1 MKIIIGLGNPGKKY
15 EKTRHNFGFMAA
27 DFLRAKFEAPAWK
40 LNKKFNAEIS
50 KITVDDEEI
59 VLAKPQTF
67 MNSSGVSVQ
76 KILSFYK
83 ATPADL
89 IVMHDDMDIEFGKIK
104 NGVGRGAAGH
114 NGVQS
119 AIDMLGGNAFAR
131 IRLGIGR
138 PPENIPAPDY
148 VLQNFSPAELS
159 QIPAILQ
166 KISL

>member
-27 DFLRAKFEAPAWK
+27 DFLRAGFEAPAWK

-50 KITVDDEEI
+50 KITVDGEEI

-67 MNSSGVSVQ
+67 MNSSGVAIQ

-104 NGVGRGAAGH
+104 NGVNRGAAGH

-119 AIDMLGGNAFAR
+119 TIDMLGGNAFAR
-131 IRLGIGR
+131 IRLGVGR
-138 PPENIPAPDY
+138 PPENIPSPDY
-148 VLQNFSPAELS
+148 VLQKFSPAELS
-159 QIPAILQ
+159 QIPDILK